1 MLKHNLS
8 ALLLLVL
15 CSCAKNTSTDQ
26 LLNEE
31 VKPVPT
37 ETTSMPAAKLNPMP
51 LFNKERFLLYDPR
64 KPPESPTISKE
75 EGEALLD
82 KLFEK
87 RLRQGENC
95 NGRESRSVDEDIL
108 AGQIRPLV
116 ITKTSGAFTAVG
128 LQQTLY
134 VVDVNECNA
143 MPTRIGS
150 AGTIHW
156 VIMTGDAVTRRE
168 KDGFRADWVIP
179 VDLDQNG
186 TKEILAVNSSEV
198 FSDYIFGR
206 LFIFPTNPATVSS
219 GISLLES
226 FAPEAFQEDNCN
238 GSNNKKLSKRLEPGE
253 KGIKK
258 LSVWYL
264 NPTEPGKLPE
274 FIEEKFTA
282 ACEKDAPYKPAP

>member
-1 MLKHNLS
+1 MIKHHLS
-8 ALLLLVL
+8 ILLLLAL

-26 LLNEE
+26 PLNEE
-31 VKPVPT
+31 IKSVPT
-37 ETTSMPAAKLNPMP
+37 EATSKPAAMLAPMP
-51 LFNKERFLLYDPR
+51 LFNKERVLLYDPR
-64 KPPESPTISKE
+64 KPPEQPTISKE

-95 NGRESRSVDEDIL
+95 NGREGRSVDEDIK
-108 AGQIRPLV
+108 AGQIRPLI

-143 MPTRIGS
+143 MPTRTGS
-150 AGTIHW
+150 ASTIHW
-156 VIMTGDAVTRRE
+156 VIMTGDAITRRE

-186 TKEILAVNSSEV
+186 TKEILAVSSSRG
-198 FSDYIFGR
+198 FSGYIFGR
-206 LFIFPTNPATVSS
+206 LFVFSEGLAMVSS

-226 FAPEAFQEDNCN
+226 FTPEAFQEDNCN
-238 GSNNKKLSKRLEPGE
+238 GSNKKKLSKRLEPGE
-253 KGIKK
+253 KEIKK

-264 NPTEPGKLPE
+264 NPTES
-274 FIEEKFTA
+274 EEKFTA
-282 ACEKDAPYKPAP
+282 TCEKDAPYKPAP